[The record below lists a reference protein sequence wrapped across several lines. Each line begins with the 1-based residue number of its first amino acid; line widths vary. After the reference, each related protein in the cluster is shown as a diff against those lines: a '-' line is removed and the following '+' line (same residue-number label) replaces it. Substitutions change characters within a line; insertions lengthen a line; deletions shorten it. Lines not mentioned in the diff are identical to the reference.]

1 MKTNFSSSYSL
12 RKFTTNRFTV
22 NNCTLH
28 FTVSVQPLGEPVKIF
43 SISRIFRFVF
53 KMEVNQIIPAS
64 VPIYPI
70 GVEIQLTNLTHSA
83 ANFNREVEVYQMMM
97 MMMESLIE
105 NNSRSSAART
115 GKQFWSFFGD
125 EKEFRKQQ
133 VASKRRNG
141 QRHSV

>member
-83 ANFNREVEVYQMMM
+83 ANFNQEVEVYQMM

-105 NNSRSSAART
+105 NNSRSSATRT

-125 EKEFRKQQ
+125 EKEESKQQ

>member
-1 MKTNFSSSYSL
+1 MKTNFLSSYSL

-83 ANFNREVEVYQMMM
+83 ANFNQEVEVYQMM

-125 EKEFRKQQ
+125 EKEESKQQ

>member
-83 ANFNREVEVYQMMM
+83 ANFNQEVEVYQMM

-125 EKEFRKQQ
+125 EKEESKQQ

>member
-1 MKTNFSSSYSL
+1 
-12 RKFTTNRFTV
+12 
-22 NNCTLH
+22 
-28 FTVSVQPLGEPVKIF
+28 
-43 SISRIFRFVF
+43 
-53 KMEVNQIIPAS
+53 MEVNQIIPAS

-83 ANFNREVEVYQMMM
+83 ANFNQEVEVYQMM

-105 NNSRSSAART
+105 NNSRSSATRT

-125 EKEFRKQQ
+125 EKEESKQQ

>member
-1 MKTNFSSSYSL
+1 
-12 RKFTTNRFTV
+12 
-22 NNCTLH
+22 
-28 FTVSVQPLGEPVKIF
+28 
-43 SISRIFRFVF
+43 
-53 KMEVNQIIPAS
+53 MEVNQIIPAS

-83 ANFNREVEVYQMMM
+83 ANFNQEVEVYQMM

-125 EKEFRKQQ
+125 EKEESKQQ

>member
-1 MKTNFSSSYSL
+1 
-12 RKFTTNRFTV
+12 
-22 NNCTLH
+22 
-28 FTVSVQPLGEPVKIF
+28 
-43 SISRIFRFVF
+43 
-53 KMEVNQIIPAS
+53 MEVNQIIPAS

-83 ANFNREVEVYQMMM
+83 ANFNQEVEVYQMM

>member
-97 MMMESLIE
+97 MMESLIE

-125 EKEFRKQQ
+125 EKEESKQQ

>member
-1 MKTNFSSSYSL
+1 
-12 RKFTTNRFTV
+12 
-22 NNCTLH
+22 
-28 FTVSVQPLGEPVKIF
+28 
-43 SISRIFRFVF
+43 
-53 KMEVNQIIPAS
+53 MEVNQIIPAS

-83 ANFNREVEVYQMMM
+83 ANFNQEVEVYQMM

-115 GKQFWSFFGD
+115 GKQFLSFFGD
-125 EKEFRKQQ
+125 EKDESKQQ
-133 VASKRRNG
+133 FASKRRNG